1 MSNGKCR
8 IFEEFLNKVQEK
20 DTAVREA
27 FLLGTAAKTAD
38 DIGFE
43 RFWFY
48 VYRLFV
54 SRFTTHV
61 VAQLVDDS
69 RMRAAQTI
77 KGENVT
83 SVRQREVVLDSDY
96 IVLTA

>member
-8 IFEEFLNKVQEK
+8 IFEELLDKVQEE

-27 FLLGTAAKTAD
+27 VLLWTAAETAYG
-38 DIGFE
+38 I
-43 RFWFY
+43 RFDCFWAH

-61 VAQLVDDS
+61 VAELVDDS
-69 RMRAAQTI
+69 RMRAAQAV

-83 SVRQREVVLDSDY
+83 SVRKHEVVLY
-96 IVLTA
+96 QACVVLTA

>member
-8 IFEEFLNKVQEK
+8 IFEEFLNKVQEE
-20 DTAVREA
+20 DAAVREA
-27 FLLGTAAKTAD
+27 FLLWTAAKTAD
-38 DIGFE
+38 GIGFE

-69 RMRAAQTI
+69 RMRAAQAV

-83 SVRQREVVLDSDY
+83 SARKHEVVLY
-96 IVLTA
+96 QACVVLTA